1 VDNEHNV
8 AAQAPEGKG
17 YEIFDTLPDPKL
29 RITPPDN
36 AYQKWLAFA
45 GGHAHSVIPPGGKLD
60 PSWIA
65 WRRSKA
71 VERGADPDRAETQTR
86 VSAAGGKAPGYW
98 HNRGWKG
105 CAIAGTGTDHTP
117 YDAGARRKYEK
128 SVVWHDGS
136 VGVWAG
142 RTPALDVDVLDSGL
156 AALVLGALSQALGV
170 EPWRREGQA
179 PKFLVPFRLRDR
191 SAGFGKYWA
200 TVKDESSGAIYRL
213 ELLGAGQ
220 QWVCAGTHGKTGHP
234 YMWHRG
240 AVTGPVGLPP
250 CDRSELPAVN
260 EVEAVGLLEAAI
272 GAMEEAGCVVL
283 ARGGGKVPVLG
294 AGVLAPV
301 DPMALLGPE
310 GLMREAVLTI
320 PNTWSVD
327 RDAWVGLCHAI
338 KGASG
343 GAGWGLELFI
353 EWSGQWP
360 GGGSA
365 DNDVMV
371 WEGIRDPRIG
381 ARWIIDRARE
391 AGWEEAGRFGV
402 WVARRAFRSV
412 DTGRMA

>member
-1 VDNEHNV
+1 MDNEHNV
-8 AAQAPEGKG
+8 ATQAPKGKG
-17 YEIFDTLPDPKL
+17 SHTIDTLPDPKL
-29 RITPPDN
+29 RITPVDN
-36 AYQKWLAFA
+36 PYQRWLAFA
-45 GGHAHSVIPPGGKLD
+45 GGHAHSVIPPNARLD

-65 WRRSKA
+65 WRRAKA
-71 VERGADPDRAETQTR
+71 SERGADPDRAETQTK

-142 RTPALDVDVLDSGL
+142 RTPALDVDVLDPVL
-156 AALVLGALSQALGV
+156 AARVLWHLSLALRC
-170 EPWRREGQA
+170 EPWHRIGQA
-179 PKFLVPFRLRDR
+179 PKFLVPFRLRDG

-200 TVKDESSGAIYRL
+200 TVKDERSGAIHRL

-220 QWVCAGTHGKTGHP
+220 QWVAAGTHGKTGRP
-234 YMWHRG
+234 YEWHRR
-240 AVTGPVGLPP
+240 ATEAGPAGLPP
-250 CDRSELPAVN
+250 CRRDELPAVN
-260 EVEAVGLLEAAI
+260 EVEAVGLLEAALR
-272 GAMEEAGCVVL
+272 AMEEAGCAVL

-294 AGVLAPV
+294 ASGGPV

-310 GLMREAVLTI
+310 SLIREAVMAV
-320 PNTWSVD
+320 PNGWSVD
-327 RDAWVGLCHAI
+327 RDRWVGMCHAV

-353 EWSGQWP
+353 EWSAQWP

-365 DNDVMV
+365 DNDVTT
-371 WEGIRDPRIG
+371 WEGIREVRIG
-381 ARWIIDRARE
+381 ARWIMDRARE